1 LSITCYQEIAEIS
14 GSESHTRKKKRGVS
28 INSVPTQLQFSLRVD
43 GFQEN
48 RRRAAFHL
56 PISSVTAS
64 FTRHFS
70 CSNLGFIELHATLL
84 HGWLAGWLASKQR
97 MCVWMTQHGK
107 KEHGKV
113 IGSLD

>member
-1 LSITCYQEIAEIS
+1 MFTISLSKLNKPFLCTKRSTRHDVIGLSITCYQEIVGIS

-64 FTRHFS
+64 FT
-70 CSNLGFIELHATLL
+70 
-84 HGWLAGWLASKQR
+84 
-97 MCVWMTQHGK
+97 
-107 KEHGKV
+107 
-113 IGSLD
+113 